1 MRYLSKCAA
10 IALAMASATSAH
22 AETLTLGSVNDNIRK
37 HIERFTPLAQY
48 LERELADDGVTDVEI
63 SVLPNS
69 QAMAEAL
76 RQGDV
81 DLYFDSPLVA
91 TRVAQMAEAVPFLR
105 RWKNGEATY
114 HSVIVVPADSDMQTI
129 DDLRGSVIGF
139 QEPDSTSG
147 YLLPLAM
154 LLDAD
159 LPLQHL
165 HQDQEQPTEDTVG
178 YLFTGDDR
186 NTALGLVRGT
196 LDAGATDNQGF
207 ESLQTAQPDRFR
219 ALARSI
225 EVPRQVV
232 IRSGAL
238 DETLASVI
246 ADTLRAMEES
256 AEGVQVMASFH
267 DTTRFDD
274 FPDGVEATFAPIQAI
289 LAQISSGSSM

>member
-1 MRYLSKCAA
+1 MRCLSICAA
-10 IALAMASATSAH
+10 IALAMASATAGH

-48 LERELADDGVTDVEI
+48 LERELADAGITAVEI
-63 SVLPNS
+63 SVLPDS
-69 QAMAEAL
+69 EAMAEAL

-91 TRVAQMAEAVPFLR
+91 TRVAQMADAVPFLR

-159 LPLQHL
+159 LLLQHL
-165 HQDQEQPTEDTVG
+165 HQDHEQPAEHAVG

-207 ESLQTAQPDRFR
+207 ELLQTAQPDRFR

-232 IRSGAL
+232 VRSGAL

-246 ADTLRAMEES
+246 ADTLRSMEES

-267 DTTRFDD
+267 DTTHFDD
-274 FPDGVEATFAPIQAI
+274 FPDGVEATFAPIQSI

>member
-10 IALAMASATSAH
+10 IALAMASATSVH
-22 AETLTLGSVNDNIRK
+22 AETLTLGSVNDDIRK

-48 LERELADDGVTDVEI
+48 LERELANDGVTDVEI

-91 TRVAQMAEAVPFLR
+91 TRVARLADAVPFLR
-105 RWKNGEATY
+105 RWKNGEASY
-114 HSVIVVPADSDMQTI
+114 HSVIVVPTDSEMESI
-129 DDLRGSVIGF
+129 EDLRGAVIGF

-147 YLLPLAM
+147 YLLPVA
-154 LLDAD
+154 LLLEAG
-159 LPLQHL
+159 LPLEHM
-165 HQDQEQPTEDTVG
+165 HQDHQEPAENTVG

-196 LDAGATDNQGF
+196 IDAGATDNQGF
-207 ESLQTAQPDRFR
+207 EALQVAQPDRFR

-225 EVPRQVV
+225 EVPRQIVV
-232 IRSGAL
+232 RSAEL
-238 DETLASVI
+238 DEALSAVI
-246 ADTLRAMEES
+246 SATLRSMVDS
-256 AEGVQVMASFH
+256 PEGTQVMASFH
-267 DTTRFDD
+267 NTTRFDD
-274 FPDGVEATFAPIQAI
+274 FPRGIDATFEPIHTI
-289 LAQISSGSSM
+289 LDEISEHSLM

>member
-1 MRYLSKCAA
+1 MRRLSKCVA
-10 IALAMASATSAH
+10 IALAMASATTVQ

-48 LERELADDGVTDVEI
+48 LERELADFGITAVEI
-63 SVLPNS
+63 SVLPS
-69 QAMAEAL
+69 SESMAEAL

-91 TRVAQMAEAVPFLR
+91 TRVAQMADAVPFMR

-114 HSVIVVPADSDMQTI
+114 HSVIVVPADSPMQTI

-154 LLDAD
+154 LLDAN

-165 HQDQEQPTEDTVG
+165 HQDHEQPTEHAVG
-178 YLFTGDDR
+178 YRFTGDDR

-196 LDAGATDNQGF
+196 LDAGATDGNGF
-207 ESLQTAQPDRFR
+207 EWLQTAQPDRFR
-219 ALARSI
+219 VLARSI

-232 IRSGAL
+232 VRSATL
-238 DETLASVI
+238 DETLGSVV
-246 ADTLRAMEES
+246 ADTLRSMTES

-274 FPDGVEATFAPIQAI
+274 FPDGIEATFAPIHAT

>member
-10 IALAMASATSAH
+10 IALAMTSATSAH
-22 AETLTLGSVNDNIRK
+22 AETLTLGSVNDDIRK

-114 HSVIVVPADSDMQTI
+114 HSVIIVPADSDMQTI

-147 YLLPLAM
+147 YLLPVA
-154 LLDAD
+154 LLLEAE
-159 LPLQHL
+159 LPLEHM
-165 HQDQEQPTEDTVG
+165 HQDHQEPAENTVG

-196 LDAGATDNQGF
+196 IDAGATDNQGF
-207 ESLQTAQPDRFR
+207 EALQVAQPDRFR
-219 ALARSI
+219 ALARSV
-225 EVPRQVV
+225 EVPRQIVV
-232 IRSGAL
+232 RSAEL
-238 DETLASVI
+238 DEALGSVI
-246 ADTLRAMEES
+246 SSTLRSMS
-256 AEGVQVMASFH
+256 DSPEGIQVMASFH
-267 DTTRFDD
+267 NTTRFDD
-274 FPDGVEATFAPIQAI
+274 FPRGIEATFEPIHTI
-289 LAQISSGSSM
+289 LDEINESSVM

>member
-1 MRYLSKCAA
+1 MRCLSICAA
-10 IALAMASATSAH
+10 IALAMASATAGH

-48 LERELADDGVTDVEI
+48 LERELADAGITAVEI
-63 SVLPNS
+63 SVLPDS
-69 QAMAEAL
+69 EAMAEAL

-91 TRVAQMAEAVPFLR
+91 TRVAQMADAVPFLR

-159 LPLQHL
+159 LLLQHL
-165 HQDQEQPTEDTVG
+165 HQDHEQPAEHAVG

-232 IRSGAL
+232 VRSGAL

-246 ADTLRAMEES
+246 ADTLRSMEES

-267 DTTRFDD
+267 DTTHFDD
-274 FPDGVEATFAPIQAI
+274 FPDGVEATFAPIQSI

>member
-1 MRYLSKCAA
+1 
-10 IALAMASATSAH
+10 MASATAGH

-48 LERELADDGVTDVEI
+48 LERELADAGITAVEI
-63 SVLPNS
+63 SVLPDS
-69 QAMAEAL
+69 EAMAEAL

-91 TRVAQMAEAVPFLR
+91 TRVAQMADAVPFLR

-159 LPLQHL
+159 LLLQHL
-165 HQDQEQPTEDTVG
+165 HQDHEQPAEHAVG

-232 IRSGAL
+232 VRSGAL

-246 ADTLRAMEES
+246 ADTLRSMEES

-267 DTTRFDD
+267 DTTHFDD
-274 FPDGVEATFAPIQAI
+274 FPDGVEATFAPIQSI